1 MEDRIEVAVRGLVDA
16 LRDELT
22 AATTQPAPDRLLDL
36 RTASNLLGI
45 GRSHLYGEMAAGR
58 LRSVKV
64 GRRRLIPSGALA
76 AYMTEAAA

>member
-16 LRDELT
+16 LRDEL
-22 AATTQPAPDRLLDL
+22 AATANQPTPDRLLDL
-36 RTASNLLGI
+36 RTASDLLGI

-58 LRSVKV
+58 LRSIKV

-76 AYMTEAAA
+76 AYIAPDAA